1 MTTETK
7 IIIAGAGGQGVMLL
21 GKIIAEAAM
30 LEKKFVT
37 WLPAYGAEV
46 RGGTANCM
54 VIISD
59 QEIGSPFISRAD
71 CLIILNEPSF
81 QRFKGWIKDKGI
93 MLINSSLVKDAAE
106 VKADIEKLPF
116 TDTAFKLGS
125 IKAAN
130 MVALGAFVAKTK
142 IVKEKTVFSVIQNMI
157 SGDKPELFRQNTAAL
172 EEGISLIKDPLRK
185 RGS

>member
-1 MTTETK
+1 MDAK

-54 VIISD
+54 VIISG
-59 QEIGSPFISRAD
+59 QEIGSPFISQAD
-71 CLIILNEPSF
+71 SMIILNEPSF
-81 QRFKGWIKDKGI
+81 QRFKGRIKNKGI
-93 MLINSSLVKDAAE
+93 MLVNSSLVNDAPAAKAE
-106 VKADIEKLPF
+106 MEKLPF

-142 IVKEKTVFSVIQNMI
+142 IVKKETIFAVIQDMI
-157 SGDKPELFRQNTAAL
+157 SPDKPELFRQNTAAL
-172 EEGISLIKDPLRK
+172 KEGIGLIEIPLRK
-185 RGS
+185 RGL

>member
-1 MTTETK
+1 
-7 IIIAGAGGQGVMLL
+7 MLL

-54 VIISD
+54 VVVSD
-59 QEIGSPFISRAD
+59 EEIGSPLIAEAD
-71 CLIILNEPSF
+71 SLIIFNQPSF
-81 QRFKGWIKDKGI
+81 ERFKDQAKPKGMI
-93 MLINSSLVKDAAE
+93 LVNSSLVSDISRTKAA
-106 VKADIEKLPF
+106 IEKVPF

-130 MVALGAFVAKTK
+130 MVALGAFVAKTGL
-142 IVKEKTVFSVIQNMI
+142 VGVKTVLEVIEAMTPKDKTELLQQNI
-157 SGDKPELFRQNTAAL
+157 AAL
-172 EEGISLIKDPLRK
+172 KEGMRLVKQPGKIEVF
-185 RGS
+185 

>member
-1 MTTETK
+1 MTNK
-7 IIIAGAGGQGVMLL
+7 IIIAGYGGQGVMLL

-54 VIISD
+54 VIVSD
-59 QEIGSPFISRAD
+59 QEIGSPLIAEAD
-71 CLIILNEPSF
+71 TLIVFNQPSF
-81 QRFKGWIKDKGI
+81 GRFKNQVKAKG
-93 MLINSSLVKDAAE
+93 LILVNSSLVGDTSQA
-106 VKADIEKLPF
+106 KAVIEKIPF

-130 MVALGAFVAKTK
+130 MVGLGAFVAKTGL
-142 IVKEKTVFSVIQNMI
+142 VRVKTVLKVIETMVPR
-157 SGDKPELFRQNTAAL
+157 DKTELLRQNIAAL
-172 EEGISLIKDPLRK
+172 NEGMGLVKQPGKIEVL
-185 RGS
+185 

>member
-1 MTTETK
+1 MTADTK

-71 CLIILNEPSF
+71 SMIILNEPSF
-81 QRFKGWIKDKGI
+81 QRFKGRIKDKGI
-93 MLINSSLVKDAAE
+93 MLVNSSLVKYTSAT
-106 VKADIEKLPF
+106 KADIEKLPF

-142 IVKEKTVFSVIQNMI
+142 IVKEKTIFSVIEDMI
-157 SGDKPELFRQNTAAL
+157 SPDKPELFQQNIAAL
-172 EEGISLIKDPLRK
+172 KEGMGLVDDLLRK
-185 RGS
+185 KGL